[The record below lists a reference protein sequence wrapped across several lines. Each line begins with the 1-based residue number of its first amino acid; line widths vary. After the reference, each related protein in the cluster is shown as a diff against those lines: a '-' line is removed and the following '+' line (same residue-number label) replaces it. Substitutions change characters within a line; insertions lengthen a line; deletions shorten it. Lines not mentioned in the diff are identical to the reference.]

1 MHVLVADDEVALAET
16 IRRGLTSN
24 GFTVDVVHTGEDAVW
39 SATETPYDVVVLDVM
54 LPKGSGYHV
63 LRELRRR
70 EVWTPVLML
79 TAIDAEDRVAD
90 ALDAGADDYLTKP
103 FGFVVL
109 LARLRALL
117 RRGSPERP
125 AVLAAGDL
133 TLDPAAHAVA
143 REATPIRLTPREFGL
158 LEFMMRHVGDVV
170 SKRQIL
176 DGVWDS
182 AFRGDDNVV
191 EVYVRYLRQ
200 KIDLPFQRQS
210 LQTVRGMGYRLDPAG
225 G

>member
-125 AVLAAGDL
+125 ACSR
-133 TLDPAAHAVA
+133 PATS
-143 REATPIRLTPREFGL
+143 RSIRPRTRWHG
-158 LEFMMRHVGDVV
+158 RRPRSG
-170 SKRQIL
+170 
-176 DGVWDS
+176 
-182 AFRGDDNVV
+182 
-191 EVYVRYLRQ
+191 
-200 KIDLPFQRQS
+200 
-210 LQTVRGMGYRLDPAG
+210 
-225 G
+225 